1 MRTVIISVVG
11 ISSLFLVVLIQTKI
25 NEKTWQED
33 QLEDALSSSMSETL
47 EEVAL
52 KGSYGIDNR
61 NEMMAAFLQMMLR
74 KFDRDIDLTVKIHE
88 INYSLGQMDIE
99 AIGVYQT
106 AEGKKCRSTVRR
118 NIRIS

>member
-99 AIGVYQT
+99 AIGVYRT